1 MAEDKSYSNL
11 EKLYK
16 QLYVLTE
23 RLEEYALRGQAGQDD
38 LKKLHYKVYNLKDEA
53 LRNWLDIKEKLNNSG

>member
-1 MAEDKSYSNL
+1 MGEDKSYSNL

-23 RLEEYALRGQAGQDD
+23 QLEEYALRGQAGQDD
-38 LKKLHYKVYNLKDEA
+38 LKKLHYKVYNLKDET
-53 LRNWLDIKEKLNNSG
+53 LRNWLDIKKKLDSVG